1 MDDAVQ
7 VCTDSTSIQ
16 IVGGSRLGAL
26 KSLVSF
32 YTMFHMNITQEDM
45 DAMETRFYLTPLV
58 GLIFGILLL
67 VETTIL
73 CWLFREYGFGS
84 ALATAVLM
92 LLTVYAGSKF
102 LHFDGL
108 TDFGDGMIV
117 SGQQSDHIRA
127 LKDTLVG
134 AGGIGVALI
143 TVLCSVAFY
152 ALFGMDPIIIL
163 AFPAIE
169 VFVKHAMVVAA
180 SIGKPGNGMAAR
192 QVERTTGKSAALSF
206 VISFIALAILMVA
219 GSIILNTVF
228 GYDYDFIIG
237 AIVIFIVVGFI
248 VSTILGT
255 IMARTANRVFGMVNG
270 DILGATNEV
279 TRPFLAF
286 FLNLVFVIA
295 VATAVI

>member
-1 MDDAVQ
+1 M
-7 VCTDSTSIQ
+7 
-16 IVGGSRLGAL
+16 
-26 KSLVSF
+26 SF
-32 YTMFHMNITQEDM
+32 YTIFHMNITQEDM

-58 GLIFGILLL
+58 GLIFGALLL
-67 VETTIL
+67 IEATALV
-73 CWLFREYGFGS
+73 WMFREYGFGS
-84 ALATAVLM
+84 TMATAVIM

-152 ALFGMDPIIIL
+152 SMYGNVAIILL
-163 AFPAIE
+163 AFPFIE

-180 SIGKPGNGMAAR
+180 SLGKPGNGMAAR
-192 QVERTTGKSAALSF
+192 QVERTTGRSAVISF
-206 VISFIALAILMVA
+206 FVSFIALAVLAAAAIFLTDC
-219 GSIILNTVF
+219 LF
-228 GYDYDFIIG
+228 GIEMEFALKAAIVFII
-237 AIVIFIVVGFI
+237 AGFI
-248 VSTILGT
+248 VSTIVGVV
-255 IMARTANRVFGMVNG
+255 MARTANRVFGMVNG

-286 FLNLVFVIA
+286 FLLLVYRLAIEFSVI
-295 VATAVI
+295 

>member
-1 MDDAVQ
+1 M
-7 VCTDSTSIQ
+7 
-16 IVGGSRLGAL
+16 GAL
-26 KSLVSF
+26 RALVSF

-45 DAMETRFYLTPLV
+45 DAMETRFHLTPLV
-58 GLIFGILLL
+58 GLIFGFIIWLEIVALLL
-67 VETTIL
+67 L
-73 CWLFREYGFGS
+73 NRNFGFGNMFMV
-84 ALATAVLM
+84 AVLS

-152 ALFGMDPIIIL
+152 SSYNYMLALL
-163 AFPAIE
+163 VFPMME

-180 SIGKPGNGMAAR
+180 SLGKPGNGMAAR
-192 QVERTTGKSAALSF
+192 QVERTTGRSAGLSF
-206 VISFIALAILMVA
+206 VVSLVSCLILFAISALAFSEFRDAIPEL
-219 GSIILNTVF
+219 ITVLAV
-228 GYDYDFIIG
+228 GML
-237 AIVIFIVVGFI
+237 VSTLVGFM
-248 VSTILGT
+248 
-255 IMARTANRVFGMVNG
+255 MARTANRVFGMVNG

-279 TRPFLAF
+279 ARPFLAF
-286 FLNLVFVIA
+286 FILLT
-295 VATAVI
+295 VAILSAVI

>member
-1 MDDAVQ
+1 M
-7 VCTDSTSIQ
+7 
-16 IVGGSRLGAL
+16 GAL

-32 YTMFHMNITQEDM
+32 YTIFHMNITQEDM

-58 GLIFGILLL
+58 GLIFGALLL
-67 VETTIL
+67 IEATALV
-73 CWLFREYGFGS
+73 WMFREYGFGS
-84 ALATAVLM
+84 AMATAVIM

-152 ALFGMDPIIIL
+152 SMYGNVAIILL
-163 AFPAIE
+163 AFPFIE

-180 SIGKPGNGMAAR
+180 SLGKPGNGMAAR
-192 QVERTTGKSAALSF
+192 QVERTTGRSAVISF
-206 VISFIALAILMVA
+206 FVSFIALAVLAAAAIFLTDF
-219 GSIILNTVF
+219 LF
-228 GYDYDFIIG
+228 GIEMEFALKAAIVFII
-237 AIVIFIVVGFI
+237 AGFI
-248 VSTILGT
+248 VSTIVGVV
-255 IMARTANRVFGMVNG
+255 MARTANRVFGMVNG

-286 FLNLVFVIA
+286 FLLLVYRLAIEFSVI
-295 VATAVI
+295 

>member
-1 MDDAVQ
+1 
-7 VCTDSTSIQ
+7 
-16 IVGGSRLGAL
+16 LGAL

-32 YTMFHMNITQEDM
+32 YTIFHMNITQEDM
-45 DAMETRFYLTPLV
+45 DAMETRFHLTPLV
-58 GLIFGILLL
+58 GVIFGTLLL
-67 VETTIL
+67 LESALLV
-73 CWLFREYGFGS
+73 WLFREYGFGS
-84 ALATAVLM
+84 GMATAVLM

-134 AGGIGVALI
+134 AGGIGVAMI

-152 ALFGMDPIIIL
+152 SMYGNDAVILL
-163 AFPAIE
+163 AFPVIE

-180 SIGKPGNGMAAR
+180 ANGKPGKGMAAR
-192 QVERTTGKSAALSF
+192 QVERTTGRSAILSL
-206 VISFIALAILMVA
+206 VISFIAFAILSALGAVLM
-219 GSIILNTVF
+219 NTLFDVE
-228 GYDYDFIIG
+228 YDF
-237 AIVIFIVVGFI
+237 AIKTAAIFLAVGFI
-248 VSTILGT
+248 VSTIMGLV
-255 IMARTANRVFGMVNG
+255 MSRTANRVFGMVNG

-286 FLNLVFVIA
+286 FLFLAFRIALELSVI
-295 VATAVI
+295 